1 MAEIKTN
8 GKSSPHVD
16 MTPMVDLGFLLITF
30 FMLATSFKS
39 TKIIKMISPAEEPN
53 LIDVP
58 ALKCSKSL
66 TLILNESGKVKYYT
80 CPESSEPDSVDFSN
94 DGLRRLILRR
104 QMEVEKQW
112 GDKDAL
118 IILLKATPK
127 AKYKYLVDAV
137 DEMSLTKSNFILA
150 KLEKQD
156 SVVLKL

>member
-1 MAEIKTN
+1 MAEIKTK
-8 GKSSPHVD
+8 GKNAPHVD

-39 TKIIKMISPAEEPN
+39 TKIIKMISPAEEPEPIN
-53 LIDVP
+53 VP

-66 TLILNESGKVKYYT
+66 TLLLSESGKVKYYT

-94 DGLRRLILRR
+94 DGLRQLILRR
-104 QMEVEKQW
+104 QSEVEKQW
-112 GDKDAL
+112 GDKEAL
-118 IILLKATPK
+118 IILLKATPT
-127 AKYKYLVDAV
+127 AKYKYLVDAI
-137 DEMSLTKSNFILA
+137 DEMSLTKSNFIMA

>member
-1 MAEIKTN
+1 MAEFQTN
-8 GKSSPHVD
+8 AKSPHVD

-39 TKIIKMISPAEEPN
+39 TKIIKMISPADEPN
-53 LIDVP
+53 SIDVP

-66 TLILNESGKVKYYT
+66 TLLLSESRKVKYYT

-104 QMEVEKQW
+104 QSEVEKQW
-112 GDKDAL
+112 GDKEAL
-118 IILLKATPK
+118 IILLKATPH
-127 AKYKYLVDAV
+127 AKYKYLVDAI
-137 DEMSLTKSNFILA
+137 DEMSLTKSNFIMA